1 MLRALRRAPDDGGPR
16 RLRRV
21 VATALAVALVVAL
34 AYLALLRHPEIVF
47 RHSVSVDNLT
57 LWSDEPFDPAAGRR
71 VLALARDLLRASPI
85 DRPRDGARV
94 FVCNRPWRELLFFLW
109 QRGGGINRAPLTDA
123 VFLRR
128 ADPSRD
134 VVYGRSG
141 LPATSG
147 GRSMHYFVAHEVAH
161 SLIHRALGYRRERAL
176 PAWVREGYADYVGRG
191 AGLDFARALAA
202 FRAGDE
208 TMSPRRSGLYLRY
221 HLRVAYLLDRR
232 GLTVAQLFATRLTGD
247 DVDRALAALPVS
259 STP

>member
-1 MLRALRRAPDDGGPR
+1 MSPVR
-16 RLRRV
+16 RLRRSLLRV
-21 VATALAVALVVAL
+21 VAALAAVAL
-34 AYLALLRHPEIVF
+34 AYLALLRHPEVLF
-47 RHSVSVDNLT
+47 RQSVTVDNLT

-71 VLALARDLLRASPI
+71 VLTLARDLLRASPI
-85 DRPRDGARV
+85 DRPRDRARV
-94 FVCNRPWRELLFFLW
+94 FVCNRPWREHLFFLW

-141 LPATSG
+141 RASTSG

-161 SLIHRALGYRRERAL
+161 SLIYGALGFRRERAL

-191 AGLDFARALAA
+191 AGLDFAQALAA

-208 TMSPRRSGLYLRY
+208 TMDPKRSGLYLRY

-232 GLTVAQLFATRLTGD
+232 GLGLAQLFATRLTGD
-247 DVDRALAALPVS
+247 EVDRALAALP
-259 STP
+259 